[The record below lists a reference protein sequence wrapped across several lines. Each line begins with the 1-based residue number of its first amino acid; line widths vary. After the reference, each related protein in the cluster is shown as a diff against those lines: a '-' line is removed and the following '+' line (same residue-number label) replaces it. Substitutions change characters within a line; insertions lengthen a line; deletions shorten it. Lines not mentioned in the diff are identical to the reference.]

1 MHRTL
6 DAPEFEDA
14 SPQEILTWALARFSG
29 RIALSCSFGGP
40 TGLVAL
46 DMALAIEP
54 ALPVFYVDT
63 SLLFPETYALVAVV
77 ERRYGIRVQALRSAL
92 SMDDQRDVYG
102 DELWKRDPDRCCEIR
117 KVEPQRSFLASHD
130 AWISGIR
137 RDQTIARRDA
147 RIVHWDE
154 RFGVV
159 KVNPFARWDEGMVWT
174 YIHAHGL
181 PYNALH
187 DRSYPSIG
195 CTHCTRAVRQHET
208 ARAGR
213 WPAFAKVECGLH
225 A

>member
-1 MHRTL
+1 MHRNAG
-6 DAPEFEDA
+6 APEFEDA
-14 SPQEILTWALARFSG
+14 SPQEILTWALATFAG

-63 SLLFPETYALVAVV
+63 SLLFPETYALVAAV
-77 ERRYGIRVQALRSAL
+77 ERRYGIRVEALRSAL
-92 SMDDQRDVYG
+92 TLNGQRDVHG
-102 DELWKRDPDRCCEIR
+102 DALWKRDPDRCCEIR
-117 KVEPQRSFLASHD
+117 KVEPQRAFLANYD

-137 RDQTIARRDA
+137 RDQTVARREA
-147 RIVHWDE
+147 RIVHRDE

-159 KVNPFARWDEGMVWT
+159 KINPFARWDERMVWT
-174 YIHAHGL
+174 YVRAHDL

-195 CTHCTRAVRQHET
+195 CTHCTRAVRDNEP

-213 WPAFAKVECGLH
+213 WAAFAKVECGLH